1 VGSGDVLHSGGGGDA
16 EHAHEVH
23 GVGGVAGLV
32 EDAVL
37 AELGGAQAQ
46 GAYELTCKPNSTTS
60 WPSRTTAPGS
70 PLTDSHRDQIS
81 QLTPGELDRYA
92 AQLARCLKALATT
105 APIRAHVQDELAAVR
120 AEQDARPTADA
131 PAEPAAST
139 TPTG

>member
-1 VGSGDVLHSGGGGDA
+1 LQAQLDD
-16 EHAHEVH
+16 
-23 GVGGVAGLV
+23 
-32 EDAVL
+32 VL
-37 AELGGAQAQ
+37 AEQDDRARIAQ
-46 GAYELTCKPNSTTS
+46 
-60 WPSRTTAPGS
+60 
-70 PLTDSHRDQIS
+70 TDSHCDQIS